1 MKRVEAIIQPFM
13 LSHVLKELREL
24 HVHGLTV
31 TDVRGFGRQK
41 DESYPHH
48 NTADYTVDFT
58 PKTRLEILC
67 RDQDAEGYAEAI
79 LRSAHTGRRGD
90 GKVFVSDIQ
99 RVVSIR
105 ARSEGD
111 DAL

>member
-1 MKRVEAIIQPFM
+1 MKKVEAFIQPYM
-13 LSHVLKELREL
+13 LSHVLKELREI
-24 HVHGLTV
+24 HAHGLTV

-48 NTADYTVDFT
+48 TTDFTVDFT

-67 RDQDAEGYAEAI
+67 RDEDVEGYVDAI
-79 LRSAHTGRRGD
+79 VRGAHTGRLGD
-90 GKVFVSDIQ
+90 GKVFISNIE

-105 ARSEGD
+105 TRVRDEE
-111 DAL
+111 AL

>member
-1 MKRVEAIIQPFM
+1 MKKVEAFIQPFM
-13 LSHVLKELREL
+13 LSHVLKELRDL
-24 HVHGLTV
+24 HAHGLTV

-48 NTADYTVDFT
+48 TADYAVDFT

-67 RDQDAEGYAEAI
+67 RDEDAEGYVEAI

-90 GKVFVSDIQ
+90 GKVFVSDIE

-105 ARSEGD
+105 LKAVDEE
-111 DAL
+111 AL